1 MALHGGAHQ
10 YRARCSWRGST
21 RAGYRAYS
29 RSHRGQCLPAPAVLA
44 LSADPAYRGDAS
56 RLNPEQLVVL
66 AAASCQLL
74 SFLAEAARAGI
85 DVVAYDDEAS
95 GEMPERE
102 HAQRITNIGLQPHVT
117 VVEPADEA
125 KVRELVDDAHRLC
138 YIANSLR
145 ATLSVDPVI
154 RVIARPG
161 RGEQSPYAFR
171 DTAPA
176 RRRLARLAEVFEDA
190 SREFLREAVAFRPTL
205 ALDLACGPGY
215 STSLVAEVT
224 GAARTVGID
233 SSGPFLEAA
242 REAASEQLSFLEH
255 DVTSVPL
262 PVGAD
267 LMYARFVLSHLTDP
281 EGAVAGWA
289 SQLAP
294 TGLLALDETEWIRT
308 TNPVLGTYL
317 EIVADLLASRGAD
330 LYVGPRLH
338 VLTEGRGWRQRVSRL
353 RVVDLPAPVAAE
365 LFAMN
370 LAVWRS
376 DPYAGDANQLNELAA
391 ELQELAVSNADEV
404 VAWGLRQV
412 TLEQV
417 EGQGASFERSGE
429 R

>member
-1 MALHGGAHQ
+1 MALDGGAHH

-85 DVVAYDDEAS
+85 DLVAYDDEAS

-102 HAQRITNIGLQPHVT
+102 QPQRITNIGLQPRIT
-117 VVEPADEA
+117 VVEPAEEA
-125 KVRELVDDAHRLC
+125 KVRELVEDAHRLC

-161 RGEQSPYAFR
+161 RVGQSPYAFG

-215 STSLVAEVT
+215 STRLVAEVT
-224 GAARTVGID
+224 GAVRTVGVD

-242 REAASEQLSFLEH
+242 REAASEMISFVEH
-255 DVTSVPL
+255 DVSSVAL

-267 LMYARFVLSHLTDP
+267 LMYARFVLSHLSDP

-294 TGLLALDETEWIRT
+294 AGLLALDETESIRT
-308 TNPVLGTYL
+308 TNPVLCTYL
-317 EIVADLLASRGAD
+317 EVVADLLASRGAD

-338 VLTEGRGWRQRVSRL
+338 VLTEGPGWQQRASRL
-353 RVVDLPAPVAAE
+353 RVVDLPTPVAAE

-376 DPYAGDANQLNELAA
+376 DPYAGQANHLDELAA
-391 ELQELAVSNADEV
+391 ELQELAVSNSHQV

-412 TLEQV
+412 TLERI
-417 EGQGASFERSGE
+417 EGHAAPPEGSGE